1 MTMVLLLYVAIFAA
15 ALAALLARSRLTN
28 HLLLGLAGA
37 FGVAYGF
44 QLHGLFGVIL
54 PALLLMVAS
63 VQAGSVLVANKA
75 ARFNREEEE
84 MMSGPLSG
92 LGRAQ
97 ARRLLDQGFWMD
109 GRPGDVLT
117 REGEQAAQ
125 LVYLSRGSADVHAHG
140 HLVGRIGPQQLI
152 GEATVLGGAA
162 ATATV
167 TLTAPSRFWC
177 AQGHALNAYL
187 AANPDARHALE
198 QGFTI
203 SLRDKLEA
211 MNRAAAPTVS

>member
-84 MMSGPLSG
+84 MMRGPLSG
-92 LGRAQ
+92 LGRDQ

-109 GRPGDVLT
+109 GRPGDGAGRCRRDGHRHADRAVTLLV
-117 REGEQAAQ
+117 RARPCAQ
-125 LVYLSRGSADVHAHG
+125 RLSRRQP
-140 HLVGRIGPQQLI
+140 GRPPCP
-152 GEATVLGGAA
+152 GAWLHHQPA
-162 ATATV
+162 
-167 TLTAPSRFWC
+167 
-177 AQGHALNAYL
+177 
-187 AANPDARHALE
+187 
-198 QGFTI
+198 
-203 SLRDKLEA
+203 
-211 MNRAAAPTVS
+211 

>member
-1 MTMVLLLYVAIFAA
+1 MTAMPLLYLAIFAA
-15 ALAALLARSRLTN
+15 ALAALLARSRLAN

-37 FGVAYGF
+37 FGLAYGYEA
-44 QLHGLFGVIL
+44 HGMFGTVL
-54 PALLLMVAS
+54 PALILVVAA

-75 ARFNREEEE
+75 ARFTTEEED
-84 MMSGPLSG
+84 MLTGPLSG

-97 ARRLLDQGFWMD
+97 ARRLLDQGFWME

-125 LVYLSRGSADVHAHG
+125 LVYLSRGAADVHAHG
-140 HLVGRIGPQQLI
+140 HLVGKIGARQLI

-198 QGFTI
+198 HGFTI

-211 MNRAAAPTVS
+211 MNRAAAPAS

>member
-1 MTMVLLLYVAIFAA
+1 MSVMLVLYIAIFAA
-15 ALAALLARSRLTN
+15 ALAALLARSRLAN

-37 FGVAYGF
+37 FGLAYGF
-44 QLHGLFGVIL
+44 ETHGLFGIVL
-54 PALLLMVAS
+54 PALILVVAS

-75 ARFNREEEE
+75 ARFSREEED
-84 MMSGPLSG
+84 MLSGPLSG

-97 ARRLLDQGFWMD
+97 ARRLLDQGFWME

-125 LVYLSRGSADVHAHG
+125 LVYLSRGAADVRAHG
-140 HLVGRIGPQQLI
+140 HLVGNIGPQQLI
-152 GEATVLGGAA
+152 GEATVLGDAP

-198 QGFTI
+198 HGFTI

-211 MNRAAAPTVS
+211 MNRAAAPAS